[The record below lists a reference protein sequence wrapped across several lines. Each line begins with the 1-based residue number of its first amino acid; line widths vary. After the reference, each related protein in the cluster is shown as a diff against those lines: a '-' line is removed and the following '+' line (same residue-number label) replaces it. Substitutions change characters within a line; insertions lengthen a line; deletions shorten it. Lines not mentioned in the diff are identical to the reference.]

1 MGLAT
6 PSHKKFRATE
16 AETSTITNQSVR
28 SDHRERQ
35 RMTPRP
41 PMKLFSPKAC
51 VKIEQWNVRTMRDIG
66 KCAQVVSEMQRV
78 NLDILVISE
87 MRWNGCGKMTAATGE
102 TILYSGKSD
111 EVGHHEQGVG
121 LTFTRRE
128 NNILMEGSPF

>member
-66 KCAQVVSEMQRV
+66 KCAQVVSEM
-78 NLDILVISE
+78 
-87 MRWNGCGKMTAATGE
+87 RWNGCGKMTAAPGE

-128 NNILMEGSPF
+128 NNSLMEGSPF